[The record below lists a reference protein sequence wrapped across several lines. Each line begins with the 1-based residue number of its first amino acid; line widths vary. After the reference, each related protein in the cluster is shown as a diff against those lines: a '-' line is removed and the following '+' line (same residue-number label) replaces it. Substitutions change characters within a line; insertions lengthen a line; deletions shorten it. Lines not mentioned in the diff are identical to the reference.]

1 MDRLLA
7 SCEDAK
13 NFPGNL
19 VYPNIYPYSIDDY
32 VKRLA
37 EQQNLFLEKGEAALD
52 FWEYDFEGHGM
63 SLNSN
68 RRNFFLPP
76 YNVAHSQF
84 FRILGFSC

>member
-1 MDRLLA
+1 MMDRLLA
-7 SCEDAK
+7 SCQDAE

-52 FWEYDFEGHGM
+52 FWEFDFKGHGM
-63 SLNSN
+63 SLKPA
-68 RRNFFLPP
+68 L
-76 YNVAHSQF
+76 
-84 FRILGFSC
+84 